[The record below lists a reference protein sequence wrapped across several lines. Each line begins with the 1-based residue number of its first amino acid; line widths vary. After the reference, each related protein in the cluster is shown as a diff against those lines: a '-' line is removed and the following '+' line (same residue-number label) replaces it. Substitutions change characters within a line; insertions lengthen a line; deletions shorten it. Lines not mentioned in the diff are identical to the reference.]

1 MEKTDKKVETEKKAE
16 KVKSEKPRYIE
27 RKTVEDAVKA
37 LRQVLENDAKS
48 GRKTGD
54 KSQLFE
60 ERGMFFV
67 TLALQKA
74 PMQVDKTPLA
84 MFVASTHMHTP
95 SVTERGNSLRWI
107 SFLIC
112 FFFLQQGE
120 APRV

>member
-84 MFVASTHMHTP
+84 MFVASTHMHTQ
-95 SVTERGNSLRWI
+95 SHRARELTAMD
-107 SFLIC
+107 FLFDL
-112 FFFLQQGE
+112 FFF
-120 APRV
+120 AAR